1 MKNILLLLSILIFA
15 SCDFFTSK
23 TKQFDHQQFVENY
36 YKAYEKEDIDF
47 LRKYFIE
54 DNIEWFGKKDPLTND
69 EVIER
74 HFSKFNKEDFLET
87 NIFNLEI
94 ISENNNFSI
103 ITFDLQYVKY
113 IKKEDRK
120 ESDTQKQWMQITSD
134 GKIVKIDIKDFAIKE
149 KTHSTEEKIKSKYTD
164 RVRQIKEMYKEVK
177 SYSKDGKCKT
187 IRWEEKLE
195 GDVYESLHERK
206 TIKCIYLDNYSKIS
220 LNFSLWQSNLDGEY
234 YFKNGKI
241 FFAYIVNEWEDSKD
255 KTRIYFKENGE
266 IEKIL
271 VDYGDG
277 NSKVTDHKELDR
289 ITNFNLRWL
298 NIAERELNK

>member
-1 MKNILLLLSILIFA
+1 MKNILLLLSILIFV

-36 YKAYEKEDIDF
+36 YKAYEKEDIYF
-47 LRKYFIE
+47 LREYFIE

-134 GKIVKIDIKDFAIKE
+134 GKIVKIDIKDFTKKE
-149 KTHSTEEKIKSKYTD
+149 RTHSTEE
-164 RVRQIKEMYKEVK
+164 
-177 SYSKDGKCKT
+177 
-187 IRWEEKLE
+187 
-195 GDVYESLHERK
+195 
-206 TIKCIYLDNYSKIS
+206 
-220 LNFSLWQSNLDGEY
+220 
-234 YFKNGKI
+234 
-241 FFAYIVNEWEDSKD
+241 
-255 KTRIYFKENGE
+255 RI
-266 IEKIL
+266 
-271 VDYGDG
+271 
-277 NSKVTDHKELDR
+277 
-289 ITNFNLRWL
+289 
-298 NIAERELNK
+298 

>member
-1 MKNILLLLSILIFA
+1 MRNILLLLSILIFA

-149 KTHSTEEKIKSKYTD
+149 KTHSTEERIKSKYTD
-164 RVRQIKEMYKEVK
+164 RVRQIKEMYKEVN
-177 SYSKDGKCKT
+177 SYSEDGKCKT
-187 IRWEEKLE
+187 ISWEEIDE
-195 GDVYESLHERK
+195 EDEYQRSFERK
-206 TIKCIYLDNYSKIS
+206 VTKCTYSEGYSRIS
-220 LNFSLWQSNLDGEY
+220 LSFSLWESWVDGEY
-234 YFKNGKI
+234 YFKNGEL
-241 FFAYIVNEWEDSKD
+241 FFAYIVSDLGSFSNKS
-255 KTRIYFKENGE
+255 RIYFKKSGE
-266 IEKIL
+266 VEKIL
-271 VDYGDG
+271 IDYGDG
-277 NSKVTDHKELDR
+277 NTMVNDR
-289 ITNFNLRWL
+289 NEIEMIKKNELRWL

>member
-15 SCDFFTSK
+15 SCDFFNSK

-113 IKKEDRK
+113 IKKEDRE

-134 GKIVKIDIKDFAIKE
+134 GKIVKIDIKDFTKNE
-149 KTHSTEEKIKSKYTD
+149 KTHSTEERIKSKYTD

-187 IRWEEKLE
+187 INWEETDE
-195 GDVYESLHERK
+195 FRPFDREVTE
-206 TIKCIYLDNYSKIS
+206 CIYPDGYKRITLA
-220 LNFSLWQSNLDGEY
+220 FALWESYLTSEY
-234 YFKNGKI
+234 YFVNDKLFFVYEVDEGYVEKN
-241 FFAYIVNEWEDSKD
+241 